1 MNSFSGSDINQHKIY
16 GVMVGEVTNIQDPD
30 KIGRV
35 KVKIHD
41 LYEDLETDWIRVVSL
56 YAGKDRG
63 NFFLPEV
70 GDEVL
75 ISFKNGNIDTP
86 FVIGSLWNLTDI
98 PPEENSDGKNNIK
111 MLKTRSGHT
120 VTFDDTDGKENINVK
135 TAKGIE
141 IVLNDEKNVIE
152 IKDAK
157 GNSTLKLDGEGKK
170 VNISGKASI
179 EVASGGTKITIDGSK
194 NQIDLKSDA
203 KISMKSAQIEVK
215 SSGTL
220 DLKSDGMVNI
230 KGSMVKIN

>member
-35 KVKIHD
+35 KVKMHD

-86 FVIGSLWNLTDI
+86 FVIGSLWNLTDK

-120 VTFDDTDGKENINVK
+120 VTLDDTEGKENINIK
-135 TAKGIE
+135 TA
-141 IVLNDEKNVIE
+141 
-152 IKDAK
+152 
-157 GNSTLKLDGEGKK
+157 
-170 VNISGKASI
+170 
-179 EVASGGTKITIDGSK
+179 
-194 NQIDLKSDA
+194 
-203 KISMKSAQIEVK
+203 
-215 SSGTL
+215 
-220 DLKSDGMVNI
+220 
-230 KGSMVKIN
+230 